1 MMRSR
6 RQLLAAA
13 AAATVTACALMLG
26 TANAAGQAADRVAVF
41 ESANAA
47 GIAASQRG
55 KPFVLVVWSLDCI
68 YCKRNFDALG
78 RLRAKYPDL
87 RVVTLATDNAEHL
100 PQLRQVLARVS
111 LTRNAW
117 VFGHEPQ
124 ERLRYAV
131 DPDWM
136 GEMPRTYFYRADG
149 QRQGVSGVISEGDW
163 AKHLRWAGIAG

>member
-13 AAATVTACALMLG
+13 MTAAVATCALMLG
-26 TANAAGQAADRVAVF
+26 TANAADRVAVF

-47 GIAASQRG
+47 RIAASQQG
-55 KPFVLVVWSLDCI
+55 KPFVLVVWSLDCV
-68 YCKRNFDALG
+68 YCKRNFDAIG
-78 RLRAKYPDL
+78 KLRARHPDL
-87 RVVTLATDNAEHL
+87 RVVTLATDSADAS
-100 PQLRQVLARVS
+100 PQVQKMLERVR

-163 AKHLRWAGIAG
+163 ARHLRWAGIAG

>member
-13 AAATVTACALMLG
+13 AVSALALLAG
-26 TANAAGQAADRVAVF
+26 TANAAAQADDRVAVF
-41 ESANAA
+41 DSANAA
-47 GIAASQRG
+47 RIAASQDG
-55 KPFVLVVWSLDCI
+55 KPFVLMVWSLDCV
-68 YCKRNFDALG
+68 YCKHNFDALG
-78 RLRAKYPDL
+78 KLRARHPGL
-87 RVVTLATDNAEHL
+87 RVVTLSTDSAEAL
-100 PQLRQVLARVS
+100 PQLRQVLQRVG
-111 LTRNAW
+111 LTRHAW

-149 QRQGVSGVISEGDW
+149 QRQGVSGVISASDW
-163 AKHLRWAGIAG
+163 DRHLRWAGIAG

>member
-13 AAATVTACALMLG
+13 AVSALALLSG
-26 TANAAGQAADRVAVF
+26 TANAAGQAAERVAVF
-41 ESANAA
+41 DSANAA
-47 GIAASQRG
+47 RIAASQQG
-55 KPFVLVVWSLDCI
+55 KPFVLVVWSLDCV

-78 RLRAKYPDL
+78 KLRARHPAL
-87 RVVTLATDNAEHL
+87 RVVTLSTDSAEAL
-100 PQLRQVLARVS
+100 PQLRQVLQRVS

-117 VFGHEPQ
+117 VFGPEPQ

-131 DPDWM
+131 DPEWM

-163 AKHLRWAGIAG
+163 DRHLRWAGIAG

>member
-13 AAATVTACALMLG
+13 LTAAVTACALMLG
-26 TANAAGQAADRVAVF
+26 TANAADRVAVF
-41 ESANAA
+41 ESASAA
-47 GIAASQRG
+47 RIAASQQG
-55 KPFVLVVWSLDCI
+55 KPFVLVVWSLDCV
-68 YCKRNFDALG
+68 YCKRNFEALG
-78 RLRAKYPDL
+78 KLRARHPDL
-87 RVVTLATDNAEHL
+87 RVVTLATDSADAS
-100 PQLRQVLARVS
+100 QQVQKMLERVR

-149 QRQGVSGVISEGDW
+149 QRQGVSGVISEADW
-163 AKHLRWAGIAG
+163 ARHLRWAGIAG

>member
-6 RQLLAAA
+6 RQLLTAAA
-13 AAATVTACALMLG
+13 AAAVTACALMLG
-26 TANAAGQAADRVAVF
+26 TANAADRVAVF

-47 GIAASQRG
+47 RIAASQQG
-55 KPFVLVVWSLDCI
+55 KPFVLVVWSLDCV

-78 RLRAKYPDL
+78 KLRAQHPGL
-87 RVVTLATDNAEHL
+87 RVVTLATDSAEAS
-100 PQLRQVLARVS
+100 PQVQKTLERVRLA
-111 LTRNAW
+111 RNAW

-149 QRQGVSGVISEGDW
+149 QRQGVSGVISEADW
-163 AKHLRWAGIAG
+163 ARHLRWAGIAG

>member
-13 AAATVTACALMLG
+13 AATVCALALG
-26 TANAAGQAADRVAVF
+26 PGMARAAGAPAERVAVF
-41 ESANAA
+41 DSANAA
-47 GIAASQRG
+47 HLAASQRG
-55 KPFVLVVWSLDCI
+55 QPFVLVVWSLDCV

-78 RLRAKYPDL
+78 KLRARYPAL
-87 RVVTLATDNAEHL
+87 RVVTLSTDSAEAT
-100 PQLRQVLARVS
+100 PQVRQVLQRVS

-131 DPDWM
+131 DPEWM

-149 QRQGVSGVISEGDW
+149 QRQGVSGVISASDW
-163 AKHLRWAGIAG
+163 DRHLRWAGIAG

>member
-6 RQLLAAA
+6 RQLIAAA
-13 AAATVTACALMLG
+13 AAAAVTACALMLG
-26 TANAAGQAADRVAVF
+26 TANAADRVAVF
-41 ESANAA
+41 ESASAA
-47 GIAASQRG
+47 RIAASQQG
-55 KPFVLVVWSLDCI
+55 KPFVLVVWSLDCV

-78 RLRAKYPDL
+78 KLRAQHPGL
-87 RVVTLATDNAEHL
+87 RVVTLATDSAEAS
-100 PQLRQVLARVS
+100 PQVQKTLERVR

-149 QRQGVSGVISEGDW
+149 QRQGVSGVISEADW
-163 AKHLRWAGIAG
+163 ARHLRWAGIAG

>member
-13 AAATVTACALMLG
+13 ATACALLLG
-26 TANAAGQAADRVAVF
+26 TANAADPANRVAVF
-41 ESANAA
+41 DSANAA
-47 GIAASQRG
+47 RIAASQQG
-55 KPFVLVVWSLDCI
+55 KPFVLVVWSLDCV

-78 RLRAKYPDL
+78 KLRAKHPEL
-87 RVVTLATDNAEHL
+87 RVVTLSTDSVESL
-100 PQLRQVLARVS
+100 PQVRQVLDRVR
-111 LTRNAW
+111 LARNAW

-131 DPDWM
+131 NPDWM

-149 QRQGVSGVISEGDW
+149 QRQGVSGVIGDADW
-163 AKHLRWAGIAG
+163 ARHLRWAGIAG

>member
-26 TANAAGQAADRVAVF
+26 TANAADRVAVF
-41 ESANAA
+41 ESAGAA
-47 GIAASQRG
+47 RIAASQQG
-55 KPFVLVVWSLDCI
+55 KPFVLVVWSLDCV
-68 YCKRNFDALG
+68 YCKRNFDAIDK
-78 RLRAKYPDL
+78 LRARHPDL
-87 RVVTLATDNAEHL
+87 RVVTLSTDSAEAS
-100 PQLRQVLARVS
+100 PQVRQVLERVR

-149 QRQGVSGVISEGDW
+149 QRQSVSGVISEGDW

>member
-1 MMRSR
+1 MMPAR

-13 AAATVTACALMLG
+13 AISALALMFG
-26 TANAAGQAADRVAVF
+26 TANAADRVAVF
-41 ESANAA
+41 DSAHAA
-47 GIAASQRG
+47 RIADSQRG
-55 KPFVLVVWSLDCI
+55 KPFVLVVWSLDCV

-78 RLRAKYPDL
+78 KLRARHPEL
-87 RVVTLATDNAEHL
+87 RVVTLATDSAEAL
-100 PQLRQVLARVS
+100 PQVQQVLQRVS

-131 DPDWM
+131 DPEWM

-163 AKHLRWAGIAG
+163 ARHLRWAGIAG

>member
-13 AAATVTACALMLG
+13 AAAIAALGLLSG
-26 TANAAGQAADRVAVF
+26 TAHAAGQAADRVAVF
-41 ESANAA
+41 DSANAA
-47 GIAASQRG
+47 RIAAGQRG
-55 KPFVLVVWSLDCI
+55 KPFVLVVWSLDCV

-78 RLRAKYPDL
+78 KLRAKHPDL
-87 RVVTLATDNAEHL
+87 RVVTLATDNAESL
-100 PQLRQVLARVS
+100 PQVRQVLARVS

-117 VFGHEPQ
+117 VFGSEPQ

-131 DPDWM
+131 DPEWM

-149 QRQGVSGVISEGDW
+149 QRQGVSGVISAGDW
-163 AKHLRWAGIAG
+163 ARHLRWAGIAG

>member
-26 TANAAGQAADRVAVF
+26 TAHAADRVAVF
-41 ESANAA
+41 ESASAA
-47 GIAASQRG
+47 RIVASQHG
-55 KPFVLVVWSLDCI
+55 KPFVLVVWSLDCV

-78 RLRAKYPDL
+78 KLRARHPDL
-87 RVVTLATDNAEHL
+87 RVVTLATDSAEAS
-100 PQLRQVLARVS
+100 PQVQQVLERVR

-149 QRQGVSGVISEGDW
+149 QRQGVSGVISEADW
-163 AKHLRWAGIAG
+163 TKHLRWARIAG

>member
-13 AAATVTACALMLG
+13 AAATVATCALMLG
-26 TANAAGQAADRVAVF
+26 TANAADRVAVF

-47 GIAASQRG
+47 RIAASQQG
-55 KPFVLVVWSLDCI
+55 KPFVLVVWSLDCV
-68 YCKRNFDALG
+68 YCKRNFDAIG
-78 RLRAKYPDL
+78 KLRARHPDL
-87 RVVTLATDNAEHL
+87 RVVTLATDSAEAS
-100 PQLRQVLARVS
+100 PQVQQMLERVR

-149 QRQGVSGVISEGDW
+149 QRQGVSGVISEADW
-163 AKHLRWAGIAG
+163 ARHLRWAGIAG

>member
-6 RQLLAAA
+6 RQLIAAA
-13 AAATVTACALMLG
+13 AAAAVTACALMLG
-26 TANAAGQAADRVAVF
+26 TANAADRVAVF

-47 GIAASQRG
+47 RIAASQQG
-55 KPFVLVVWSLDCI
+55 KPFVLVVWSLDCV

-78 RLRAKYPDL
+78 KLRAQHPGL
-87 RVVTLATDNAEHL
+87 RVVTLATDSAEAS
-100 PQLRQVLARVS
+100 PQVQKTLERVR

-149 QRQGVSGVISEGDW
+149 QRQGVSGVISEADW
-163 AKHLRWAGIAG
+163 ARHLRWAGIAG

>member
-13 AAATVTACALMLG
+13 VATLALLSG
-26 TANAAGQAADRVAVF
+26 TAHAAGPAADRVAVF
-41 ESANAA
+41 DSANAA
-47 GIAASQRG
+47 RLAASQGG
-55 KPFVLVVWSLDCI
+55 KPFVLVVWSLDCV

-78 RLRAKYPDL
+78 KLRARHPAL
-87 RVVTLATDNAEHL
+87 RVVTLSTDSADAL
-100 PQLRQVLARVS
+100 PQVRQVLQRVS

-149 QRQGVSGVISEGDW
+149 QRQGVSGVISDNDW
-163 AKHLRWAGIAG
+163 DRHLRWAGIAG

>member
-13 AAATVTACALMLG
+13 VAAAAACALLPG
-26 TANAAGQAADRVAVF
+26 TANAADRVAVF
-41 ESANAA
+41 DSANASR
-47 GIAASQRG
+47 IAASQRG
-55 KPFVLVVWSLDCI
+55 KPFVLVVWSLDCV

-78 RLRAKYPDL
+78 KLRAKHPGL
-87 RVVTLATDNAEHL
+87 RVVTLATDSAEAL
-100 PQLRQVLARVS
+100 PQVQQVLDRVK
-111 LTRNAW
+111 LTNHAW
-117 VFGHEPQ
+117 MFGHEPQ

-163 AKHLRWAGIAG
+163 ARHLRWAGIAG

>member
-6 RQLLAAA
+6 RQLFAAA
-13 AAATVTACALMLG
+13 VSAALTACALMLG
-26 TANAAGQAADRVAVF
+26 NANAADRVAMF

-47 GIAASQRG
+47 RIAASQQG
-55 KPFVLVVWSLDCI
+55 KPFVLVVWSLDCV

-78 RLRAKYPDL
+78 KLRAKHPGL
-87 RVVTLATDNAEHL
+87 RVVTLATDSADAL
-100 PQLRQVLARVS
+100 PQVQQVLGRVG

-131 DPDWM
+131 DPEWM

-163 AKHLRWAGIAG
+163 ARHLRWAGIAG

>member
-6 RQLLAAA
+6 RQRLAAA

-26 TANAAGQAADRVAVF
+26 TANAAGQAADRIAVF
-41 ESANAA
+41 ESASAA
-47 GIAASQRG
+47 RIAASQQG
-55 KPFVLVVWSLDCI
+55 KPFVLVVWSLDCV

-78 RLRAKYPDL
+78 KLRALHPDL
-87 RVVTLATDNAEHL
+87 RVVTLATDRAEAS
-100 PQLRQVLARVS
+100 PQVQQVLDRVRLS
-111 LTRNAW
+111 RNAW